1 MLIKKKP
8 QEDYADLHKEI
19 QAILK
24 AVQMTAEGVTE
35 QNNNLFMKGYEVGY
49 NDAYVANAELKLLL
63 LKTLSIIKNVET
75 TLSCKLL
82 DEDITDRIN
91 KIMGDLDV

>member
-8 QEDYADLHKEI
+8 QEDYAELHKEI

-49 NDAYVANAELKLLL
+49 NDAYVANTELKLLL